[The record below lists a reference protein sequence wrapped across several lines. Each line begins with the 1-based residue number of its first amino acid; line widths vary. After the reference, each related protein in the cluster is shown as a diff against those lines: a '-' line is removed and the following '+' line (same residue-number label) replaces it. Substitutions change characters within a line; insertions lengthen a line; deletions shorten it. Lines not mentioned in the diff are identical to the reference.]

1 MSIEKTMKR
10 AARRNLVRCGEPC
23 DLEKYG
29 VTELIENVLVHIM
42 RDIQLVSAGDTDT
55 AERRTEAEMLVD
67 DVGDLKKRDLI
78 HTETTVWRVESKVAN
93 DGYTVRVV
101 VSEDL

>member
-1 MSIEKTMKR
+1 MPIDKTMKR

-23 DLEKYG
+23 DLEKPG
-29 VTELIENVLVHIM
+29 VSELIENVLVHIM
-42 RDIQLVSAGDTDT
+42 RDVELVSAGDTDV
-55 AERRTEAEMLVD
+55 AERRTEAEMLVA

-78 HTETTVWRVESKVAN
+78 HTELTTWKVEAGIAN

-101 VSEDL
+101 VSEES

>member
-1 MSIEKTMKR
+1 MSIDKTMKR
-10 AARRNLVRCGEPC
+10 AARRNLIRCGEPC

-29 VTELIENVLVHIM
+29 VTEIIENVLVHIM
-42 RDIQLVSAGDTDT
+42 RDVERVSAGDTDT
-55 AERRTEAEMLVD
+55 LERRTEAEMLVA

-78 HTETTVWRVESKVAN
+78 HTEMTTWRVEAGIAN

-101 VSEDL
+101 VSEDV

>member
-1 MSIEKTMKR
+1 
-10 AARRNLVRCGEPC
+10 
-23 DLEKYG
+23 
-29 VTELIENVLVHIM
+29 
-42 RDIQLVSAGDTDT
+42 
-55 AERRTEAEMLVD
+55 MLVD

-101 VSEDL
+101 VSEAL